1 MAGIVRAPS
10 AARPGSRHRGLS
22 IGVALAL
29 AAAGAFAAPAR
40 LVAAAPDFPR
50 GYEGYR
56 TYEEIGARVAAV
68 GAAYPGIVQVF
79 SIGRSYEGRELWAAK
94 VSDNVTV
101 DEPEPEVLYDGG
113 HHALEH
119 MGAEMTLRILDWLAE
134 GYGTDPR
141 VTRIVDSREI
151 WIVFS
156 VNPDGASFDISGGRF
171 QRWRKNRQPTAGTS
185 AIGTDLNRNYGYRWG
200 GGGLTSSD
208 PRSPYYRGPSPF
220 SAPETR
226 AMRDFLASRVI
237 DGRQQIRTAIT
248 FHESGRLVM
257 WPYGWTRTDV
267 PRDMTG
273 DDQAALRT
281 IGRRMAAT
289 NGYRPIQ
296 ASDLYVSSGSSRDY
310 LYGTYRIF
318 AYTFELSVGADYFDD
333 SRIASETNRNRE
345 AVLYLAERAWCP
357 YSVLGADVRRARCG
371 AFDDDLEVPRSWTV
385 DLDGLDTATGGRW
398 QQGHPAAT
406 MASGTKQVDASTTG
420 WKWFATGLAAG
431 ASATANDL
439 DGGTTSVTSRAITL
453 PARSGQRLTFRYAFA
468 HDVAATEDD
477 GFRAEVL
484 AADRSS
490 TVFSVAGRPADVDGA
505 WRSASVPLDAWAGQ
519 SIRLRFS
526 ATDGGPDNLVEAAV
540 DDIRVTLP

>member
-1 MAGIVRAPS
+1 MATTLRAS
-10 AARPGSRHRGLS
+10 ST
-22 IGVALAL
+22 LAL
-29 AAAGAFAAPAR
+29 GTTLLLIAGTLAAPAR
-40 LVAAAPDFPR
+40 LVAASPDFPR
-50 GYEGYR
+50 GYEGYH
-56 TYEEIGARVAAV
+56 TYEEMAARVAAV
-68 GAAYPGIVQVF
+68 GAAHPGIVQVF
-79 SIGRSYEGRELWAAK
+79 SIGQSHQGRELWAAK
-94 VSDNVTV
+94 VSDNVGL

-119 MGAEMTLRILDWLAE
+119 MSAEMTLRILDWLAE

-141 VTRIVDSREI
+141 ITNVVDSREI

-156 VNPDGASFDISGGRF
+156 VNPDGAAYDISGGRF
-171 QRWRKNRQPTAGTS
+171 HRWRKNRQPTPGSS
-185 AIGTDLNRNYGYRWG
+185 AVGTDLNRNYGYRWG
-200 GGGLTSSD
+200 GGGLTSPD
-208 PRSPYYRGPSPF
+208 PRSSFYRGPAAF

-257 WPYGWTRTDV
+257 WPYGWTLSDV
-267 PRDMTG
+267 PRDMTR
-273 DDQAALRT
+273 DDQAALSA

-318 AYTFELSVGADYFDD
+318 VYTFELSTGADYFDD
-333 SRIASETNRNRE
+333 SRIASETGRNRE

-371 AFDDDLEVPRSWTV
+371 AFDDDLEVPRGWTV
-385 DLDGLDTATGGRW
+385 NHDGLDTASGGRW
-398 QQGHPAAT
+398 QQGHAAAT
-406 MASGTKQVDASTTG
+406 SSAGTKQLGTSPSG
-420 WKWFATGLAAG
+420 WKWFATGLGAG
-431 ASATANDL
+431 TSAGGNDV

-453 PARSGQRLTFRYAFA
+453 PATSGQRLTFRYAFGHGPGGTA
-468 HDVAATEDD
+468 DDAFRVEVVAAA
-477 GFRAEVL
+477 GPA
-484 AADRSS
+484 
-490 TVFSVAGRPADVDGA
+490 TVFSVEGAAADSDAV
-505 WRSASVPLDAWAGQ
+505 WRSASVPLDTWAGQ

-526 ATDGGPDNLVEAAV
+526 ATDGGPDTLVEAAF
-540 DDIRVTLP
+540 DDVRVTLP